1 MNLNERLF
9 ELRKNKNLTQD
20 EVAEKLNVTRQTISK
35 WENGQSSPDFDKIA
49 PLCEIYDVTPNELFS
64 DIPEYEQ
71 RENKKS
77 KEKLSYDEMTNAQIK
92 QKTAEV
98 ISGAILIFIV
108 AIAILIVG
116 AGFLNINAVLCF
128 GIFLLVLG
136 IGVAII
142 IKHFMSIPDRVKT
155 EKEKKERGV
164 LKQIEDI
171 VGAIGISIYCIVS
184 FTTMAWHITWVI
196 FIIIGLVNQ
205 VIRLVFSLKGIKEEE
220 DDE

>member
-71 RENKKS
+71 RENKKI

-171 VGAIGISIYCIVS
+171 VGAIGISIYFIVS